1 MSIGPNIIDRR
12 GERPCIPNLYAVA
25 KALAEGRAPSL
36 RVRITKALA
45 ALGRRIAR

>member
-1 MSIGPNIIDRR
+1 MSIGRNIIDRH
-12 GERPCIPNLYAVA
+12 GERPCVPNFYAVA
-25 KALAEGRAPSL
+25 KSLAEGRAPSL